1 MLSLF
6 KKNKIKLTKE
16 QQKLDQIW
24 SLWEE
29 GQADSPYAELMTY
42 QSEVG
47 NGGHDQYFYN
57 MENTGDLKKEM
68 AALNTILPIKL
79 KNNLDKAYEV
89 YLILKEKEGDEK
101 SKEILEQCDDVIYE
115 NEEALN
121 YILREYANKIE
132 L

>member
-1 MLSLF
+1 MNEIKKFFEGRRNILF
-6 KKNKIKLTKE
+6 GENIL
-16 QQKLDQIW
+16 I
-24 SLWEE
+24 
-29 GQADSPYAELMTY
+29 
-42 QSEVG
+42 
-47 NGGHDQYFYN
+47 YFYN

-89 YLILKEKEGDEK
+89 YLLLKEKEGDEK

-115 NEEALN
+115 NEETLN

>member
-79 KNNLDKAYEV
+79 KNNLDQAYEV
-89 YLILKEKEGDEK
+89 YLLFKEKEGDEK

>member
-79 KNNLDKAYEV
+79 KNNFDKAYEV
-89 YLILKEKEGDEK
+89 YLLLKEKEGDEK

-115 NEEALN
+115 NEETLN

>member
-79 KNNLDKAYEV
+79 KNNLDNAYEV
-89 YLILKEKEGDEK
+89 YLLLKEKEGDEK

>member
-47 NGGHDQYFYN
+47 NGGHNQYFYN
-57 MENTGDLKKEM
+57 MENIGDLKKEM
-68 AALNTILPIKL
+68 AALNTILPIEL

-89 YLILKEKEGDEK
+89 YLLLKEKEGDEK

-115 NEEALN
+115 NEETLN

>member
-68 AALNTILPIKL
+68 AALNTILTIKL

-89 YLILKEKEGDEK
+89 YLLLKEKEGDEK

>member
-57 MENTGDLKKEM
+57 MENTGDLKKRNGSFEYDS
-68 AALNTILPIKL
+68 A
-79 KNNLDKAYEV
+79 DKV
-89 YLILKEKEGDEK
+89 KKQFGQGI
-101 SKEILEQCDDVIYE
+101 
-115 NEEALN
+115 
-121 YILREYANKIE
+121 
-132 L
+132 

>member
-47 NGGHDQYFYN
+47 NGG
-57 MENTGDLKKEM
+57 L
-68 AALNTILPIKL
+68 
-79 KNNLDKAYEV
+79 
-89 YLILKEKEGDEK
+89 
-101 SKEILEQCDDVIYE
+101 
-115 NEEALN
+115 
-121 YILREYANKIE
+121 KIE
-132 L
+132 AYKYQNFSQHSQASIFRKG

>member
-47 NGGHDQYFYN
+47 NGGHNQYFYN
-57 MENTGDLKKEM
+57 MENIGDLKKEM
-68 AALNTILPIKL
+68 AALNMILPIKL

-89 YLILKEKEGDEK
+89 YLLLKEKEGDEK

-115 NEEALN
+115 NEETLN

>member
-1 MLSLF
+1 MFSLF

-16 QQKLDQIW
+16 QQKLDQMW

-29 GQADSPYAELMTY
+29 GQADSPYGELMTY

-68 AALNTILPIKL
+68 AALNTILSIKL
-79 KNNLDKAYEV
+79 KNNLDKAYEA
-89 YLILKEKEGDEK
+89 YLLLKEKEGDEK

-121 YILREYANKIE
+121 YILREYANKIK

>member
-68 AALNTILPIKL
+68 AVLNTILSIKL

-89 YLILKEKEGDEK
+89 YLLLKEKEGDEK
-101 SKEILEQCDDVIYE
+101 SKKILEQCDDVIYE
-115 NEEALN
+115 NEETLN

>member
-68 AALNTILPIKL
+68 AALNMILPIKL

-89 YLILKEKEGDEK
+89 YLLLKEKEGDEK
-101 SKEILEQCDDVIYE
+101 SKEIVEQCDDVIYE

>member
-47 NGGHDQYFYN
+47 NGGHNQ
-57 MENTGDLKKEM
+57 
-68 AALNTILPIKL
+68 
-79 KNNLDKAYEV
+79 
-89 YLILKEKEGDEK
+89 
-101 SKEILEQCDDVIYE
+101 
-115 NEEALN
+115 
-121 YILREYANKIE
+121 
-132 L
+132 

>member
-47 NGGHDQYFYN
+47 NGGHDQYFIIWKIQVI
-57 MENTGDLKKEM
+57 LKKKWQ
-68 AALNTILPIKL
+68 L
-79 KNNLDKAYEV
+79 
-89 YLILKEKEGDEK
+89 
-101 SKEILEQCDDVIYE
+101 
-115 NEEALN
+115 
-121 YILREYANKIE
+121 
-132 L
+132 

>member
-1 MLSLF
+1 MFSLF

-29 GQADSPYAELMTY
+29 GQADSPYSELMTY

-68 AALNTILPIKL
+68 ATLNAILPIKL
-79 KNNLDKAYEV
+79 KNNLDKAYEA
-89 YLILKEKEGDEK
+89 YLLLKEKEGDEK
-101 SKEILEQCDDVIYE
+101 SKEILERCDDVIYE

>member
-79 KNNLDKAYEV
+79 KN
-89 YLILKEKEGDEK
+89 KEGDEK

-115 NEEALN
+115 NEETLN